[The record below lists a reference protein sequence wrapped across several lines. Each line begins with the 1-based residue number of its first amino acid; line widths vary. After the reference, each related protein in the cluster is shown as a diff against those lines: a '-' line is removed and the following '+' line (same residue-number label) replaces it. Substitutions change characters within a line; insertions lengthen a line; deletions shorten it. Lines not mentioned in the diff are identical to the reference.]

1 MKGDMQLPA
10 SDSEAFA
17 QEETILNL
25 QNGEINTSTNEENYI
40 KNEIRS
46 QLETQTK
53 KNKIYERISQQ

>member
-25 QNGEINTSTNEENYI
+25 QNGEINTSTNDE
-40 KNEIRS
+40 K
-46 QLETQTK
+46 
-53 KNKIYERISQQ
+53 